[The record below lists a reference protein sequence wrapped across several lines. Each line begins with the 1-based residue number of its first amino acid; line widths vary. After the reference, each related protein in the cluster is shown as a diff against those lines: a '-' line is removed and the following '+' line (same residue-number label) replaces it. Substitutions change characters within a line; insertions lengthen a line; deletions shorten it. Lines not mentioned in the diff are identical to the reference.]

1 METIFKEKDI
11 IEKLKELPLSY
22 RQEVIDF
29 IDYLHLKMTKKE
41 TLYLSEKALSKGW
54 LLPEED
60 EAWKDL

>member
-1 METIFKEKDI
+1 METNLKERDI

-22 RQEVIDF
+22 WQEVVDF
-29 IDYLHLKMTKKE
+29 IDYLHLRMRKKE
-41 TLYLSEKALSKGW
+41 TLYLSEKSLSKEW

>member
-41 TLYLSEKALSKGW
+41 TLYLSEKALSKEW